1 MQRQRSS
8 SLKNIKKDNENKFI
22 STNKNF
28 YKLFNESE
36 QKAIST
42 LFESDEDLNTFKQK
56 IGILE
61 SRNSYA
67 EKLFEK
73 EIKDLKK
80 MANEK
85 DGQIKNLN
93 LKIHEYEVKIKIL
106 ENQLKESKINKKNIT
121 EKQEEK
127 KFNVQEQLK
136 EFGFSQ
142 NIKNKN
148 EQIEK
153 LNAIIN
159 NLREQINREHIE
171 KSKEK
176 ELSKI
181 QKELGIIEIF
191 DLKNVLT
198 DKTKKFL
205 QTYLKITKKEVQI
218 YIKGNNKSNRGN
230 NSIDKY
236 NNKNNDH
243 KKVYSIYGAKN
254 INDNKKLKNNINTK
268 VPSLSL
274 KKGGKK

>member
-1 MQRQRSS
+1 M
-8 SLKNIKKDNENKFI
+8 
-22 STNKNF
+22 STTKNF

-61 SRNSYA
+61 NRNSSA

-80 MANEK
+80 LANEK
-85 DGQIKNLN
+85 DDQIKYLN
-93 LKIHEYEVKIKIL
+93 LKMHEYEVQLKIL
-106 ENQLKESKINKKNIT
+106 ANQLKESKINKKNIN

-127 KFNVQEQLK
+127 KFNVQAQLK
-136 EFGFSQ
+136 EFGYPQ
-142 NIKNKN
+142 NIKNKS

-153 LNAIIN
+153 LNSIIN
-159 NLREQINREHIE
+159 NLREKINREHIE

-181 QKELGIIEIF
+181 QKELGIIDIF
-191 DLKNVLT
+191 DLKNVLP
-198 DKTKKFL
+198 DKANKFL

-218 YIKGNNKSNRGN
+218 YIKGNSKSIRGN

-236 NNKNNDH
+236 YNRNNDY
-243 KKVYSIYGAKN
+243 KKIYSIYGAKN
-254 INDNKKLKNNINTK
+254 INDNKKLNNNINTK
-268 VPSLSL
+268 EPSLFL
-274 KKGGKK
+274 KKGQKK